1 MTAPALTWTELAQRL
16 GFTARGMRDWRKLP
30 NAPDNTDPA
39 EWTAFIEGNGLGT
52 ATNRPDASREE
63 LLKEKLRKD
72 IEKIDIQNAKAK
84 RLMIDREEVRRLLLA
99 ISVRQRT
106 ILYQSCE
113 SDLPPKLDGLPASEA
128 RKLLRDMADGI
139 CDAMAGLVK
148 EFEGA

>member
-1 MTAPALTWTELAQRL
+1 MPLNKTQLASALGVTAPTLRAWMAKPDAPNDTDPDTWREYVAKNALGHSGPKMSQSSATLKDQKTEKEIERL
-16 GFTARGMRDWRKLP
+16 DLIIAKEKRKL
-30 NAPDNTDPA
+30 
-39 EWTAFIEGNGLGT
+39 
-52 ATNRPDASREE
+52 
-63 LLKEKLRKD
+63 
-72 IEKIDIQNAKAK
+72 
-84 RLMIDREEVRRLLLA
+84 IDREEVRRLLLA